1 MPNEWIIALK
11 KWNTG
16 KETWCLPKKGSKAY
30 DEVRALMPEKKLK
43 ASAEPEKAPE
53 PAPAMSEPS
62 KSKGPKIA
70 PKKPIRGDVAPPA
83 PPMKIPMEPQRKAF
97 SDSMAPKV
105 KFVEPAK
112 KAEQPGKKLMDQIKE
127 LVEEAKE
134 NARKGASAEELTD
147 FYNKKIGPKI
157 SLYGAEY
164 LGSGGASEIA
174 DELFEEISAEY
185 RKKQASLPKVEPP
198 RRKTDREY
206 HIEEVAEALPKIKSL
221 VGDKPLMKLSKAVL
235 LEIVNLGHNKIGR
248 FNLPDIHKNW
258 YYSTGTSVYSKMTGA
273 KKEDI
278 IKHIQLLP
286 LLTRNVFPKLS

>member
-43 ASAEPEKAPE
+43 ASAPPEKAPE

-105 KFVEPAK
+105 KFVEPAPK
-112 KAEQPGKKLMDQIKE
+112 PMSKEIPKLSKE
-127 LVEEAKE
+127 EEAIQSFGHFIWRWFDSGDTKGMKKNIRRTAGGRFPIYAMDLVKVEDRFPSYWEEWNPIIGLKFPGVSGKALATCNPDGTVSFTNIILEEKE
-134 NARKGASAEELTD
+134 EASYSAINDAVVREYREYGVGDLQPR
-147 FYNKKIGPKI
+147 YKKI
-157 SLYGAEY
+157 
-164 LGSGGASEIA
+164 
-174 DELFEEISAEY
+174 
-185 RKKQASLPKVEPP
+185 
-198 RRKTDREY
+198 
-206 HIEEVAEALPKIKSL
+206 AEALTS
-221 VGDKPLMKLSKAVL
+221 MRVL
-235 LEIVNLGHNKIGR
+235 NKGKVMR
-248 FNLPDIHKNW
+248 LK
-258 YYSTGTSVYSKMTGA
+258 
-273 KKEDI
+273 
-278 IKHIQLLP
+278 
-286 LLTRNVFPKLS
+286 